1 MPGQPE
7 SLGGTVARWLLAR
20 SSVRAEKKRVL
31 VIAPDDFTWRHLQ
44 AVPEPWRYEFIP
56 VFEHDDISSN
66 RPRLFDEMLEEI
78 EKVISAAPAVDGI
91 VAFWDFPATSLA
103 ALVAERHGLPGPTL
117 ESTLKCEHKYWS
129 RLLQREV
136 VPEVVPAFERV
147 DPFDAAAVAKGKTK
161 YPFWLKPIKSAGSM
175 LGFRIENDQDL
186 EWALEETR
194 QRIHVYGDSFAQ
206 AVKHARLPEALVRF
220 GTHYCIAERIISG
233 DQVTLEGYVHR
244 GQIHFHGAVDSIRQS
259 NESTFSR

>member
-1 MPGQPE
+1 
-7 SLGGTVARWLLAR
+7 
-20 SSVRAEKKRVL
+20 
-31 VIAPDDFTWRHLQ
+31 
-44 AVPEPWRYEFIP
+44 
-56 VFEHDDISSN
+56 DDISSN
-66 RPRLFDEMLEEI
+66 RPRLFDEMLEAI
-78 EKVISAAPAVDGI
+78 EKVISAAPAVGGI
-91 VAFWDFPATSLA
+91 VAFRNFPATSLA
-103 ALVAERHGLPGPTL
+103 AMVAERHGLPGPTL

-233 DQVTLEGYVHR
+233 
-244 GQIHFHGAVDSIRQS
+244 
-259 NESTFSR
+259 